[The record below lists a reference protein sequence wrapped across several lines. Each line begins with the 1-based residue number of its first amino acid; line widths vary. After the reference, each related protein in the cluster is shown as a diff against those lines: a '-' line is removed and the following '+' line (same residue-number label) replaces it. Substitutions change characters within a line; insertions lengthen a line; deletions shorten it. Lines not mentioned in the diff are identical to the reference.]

1 MLRSRNLE
9 TISRVVLTRF
19 VPKPNRFDIP
29 LVLSSNSLR
38 SFSLSSV
45 QRNTS
50 DGSKITSVDT
60 SNFDSFDSLKE
71 EGITQVT
78 SAVDGISNSLNPVN
92 WAQDLLMII
101 HDFTGLPWWVTIALV
116 SFTIRSMT
124 FPLAVKAR
132 RATVNMANNREQIQ
146 KIQTSMRDII
156 SSSRDGYKNPQYQ
169 QLQEKLI
176 QMQEK
181 GGYTTSD
188 LFKPMV
194 SAPFFIVYFLA
205 LRGMAAQVE
214 SFTYGGTLWF
224 TNLALPD
231 PFALLP
237 IINAM
242 GVFTSFKISQSK
254 IVTISSGQQYLTW
267 LMAGIS
273 LLSIPFTM
281 YLPSA
286 IFMYWIPSSLFAVC
300 QNYYLSTDAAKKRH
314 NIPAYTV
321 KSPKEELEEKMKGNS
336 FTNFLKRYFPQAE
349 KLLNESPKKINM
361 LTKEEVDKVIRKK
374 DGRMEKKA
382 SLCIKR
388 CK

>member
-156 SSSRDGYKNPQYQ
+156 SSSRDGYKTPQYQ

-374 DGRMEKKA
+374 
-382 SLCIKR
+382 
-388 CK
+388 